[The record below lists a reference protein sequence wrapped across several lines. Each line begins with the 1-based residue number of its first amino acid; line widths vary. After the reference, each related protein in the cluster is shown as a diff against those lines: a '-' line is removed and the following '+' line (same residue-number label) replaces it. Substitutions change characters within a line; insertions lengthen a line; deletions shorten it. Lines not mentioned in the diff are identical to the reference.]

1 MRWVALA
8 TGILCAV
15 LLLFGGWNSASVV
28 LGTTDH
34 ALFLLGV
41 LVLAAYVPLH
51 LWRRFTDRRSGGET
65 PGETP
70 PAELPEDVA
79 EPAAQA

>member
-1 MRWVALA
+1 
-8 TGILCAV
+8 
-15 LLLFGGWNSASVV
+15 V

-51 LWRRFTDRRSGGET
+51 LWRRFTDRRRGGET
-65 PGETP
+65 PP
-70 PAELPEDVA
+70 PAELPAVA